1 MSSRTR
7 WTKTGLPTACASG
20 ASVASVASVAWGMVF
35 PFASHTLAQQQD
47 GFSPTT
53 SPSARMAN
61 NARPVSV
68 VLAEIGKAAGVAI
81 VADSTV
87 AAVRV
92 AAPAGAATTD
102 TVEQQIA
109 GVVQALPRGTTW
121 LKLYLPPPAQGRPWN
136 GDDLAAYAKAQARL
150 YGPLRQPSGT
160 AAGMVEILGQKIPAE
175 QARGAIAALNLTPV
189 YLVTNPTFGA
199 AGEMV
204 DWSQMTQEQRRAAA
218 RLAAERILNMDPALR
233 SQYLQQHMMTF
244 ETVMRQ
250 LPPDQHD
257 DLLRSMGAEVIRT
270 PDGNVRVRRELG
282 R

>member
-20 ASVASVASVAWGMVF
+20 ATVAWGMVF

-47 GFSPTT
+47 GFSPTA

-61 NARPVSV
+61 NARPASV
-68 VLAEIGKAAGVAI
+68 ILAEIGKAAGVTI

-150 YGPLRQPSGT
+150 YGSVRRSST
-160 AAGMVEILGQKIPAE
+160 AAAAVAAPGTVEILGQKIPAE
-175 QARGAIAALNLTPV
+175 QARETITTLNLAPV
-189 YLVTNPTFGA
+189 YLVTNPALDT
-199 AGEMV
+199 AGEMG
-204 DWSQMTQEQRRAAA
+204 DWSQMTLDQRRAAA
-218 RLAAERILNMDPALR
+218 RQAAERILNMDPALR

-244 ETVMRQ
+244 ETIMRQ

>member
-1 MSSRTR
+1 
-7 WTKTGLPTACASG
+7 
-20 ASVASVASVAWGMVF
+20 MVF

-47 GFSPTT
+47 GFSPTA

-61 NARPVSV
+61 NARPASV
-68 VLAEIGKAAGVAI
+68 ILAEIGKAAGVTI

-150 YGPLRQPSGT
+150 YGSVRRSST
-160 AAGMVEILGQKIPAE
+160 AAAAEAAPGTVEILGQKIPAE
-175 QARGAIAALNLTPV
+175 QARETITTLNLAPV
-189 YLVTNPTFGA
+189 YLVTNPALDT
-199 AGEMV
+199 AGEMG
-204 DWSQMTQEQRRAAA
+204 DWSQMTLDQRRAAA
-218 RLAAERILNMDPALR
+218 RQAAERILNMDPALR

-244 ETVMRQ
+244 DTIMRQ